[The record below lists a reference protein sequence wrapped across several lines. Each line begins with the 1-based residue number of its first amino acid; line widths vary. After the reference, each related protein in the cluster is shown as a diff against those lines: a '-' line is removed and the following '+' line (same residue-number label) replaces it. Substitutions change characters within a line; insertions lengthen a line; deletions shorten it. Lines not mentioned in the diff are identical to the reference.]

1 MTPNSLQEL
10 YVEQL
15 KDLYDA
21 EHQIIKA
28 LPKMINAATSED
40 LKEALNEHLE
50 ITKEQATRLEQIFG
64 ALGEKGKGEKCKGMQ
79 GVIQEGSDLIGD
91 IEDADVRDAAII
103 AAAQRVEHYEMA
115 GYGTARTFAS
125 LLKED
130 EASRL
135 LQQTLDEEKEA
146 DKELTALASEI
157 NINATESKSVEGE
170 RTSTKKRRVA

>member
-21 EHQIIKA
+21 ENQIIKA
-28 LPKMINAATSED
+28 LPKMIDAATSED
-40 LKEALNEHLE
+40 LKEALSEHLE

-79 GVIQEGSDLIGD
+79 GVIQEGSDLVGD
-91 IEDADVRDAAII
+91 IEDPDVRDAAII

-115 GYGTARTFAS
+115 GYGTARNFAS

-157 NINATESKSVEGE
+157 NINAKSVEGE